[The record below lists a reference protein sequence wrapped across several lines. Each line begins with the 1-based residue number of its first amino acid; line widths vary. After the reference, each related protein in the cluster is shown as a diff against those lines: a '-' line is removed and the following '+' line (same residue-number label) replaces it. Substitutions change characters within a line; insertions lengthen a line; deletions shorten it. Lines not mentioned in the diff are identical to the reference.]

1 MNHFMKG
8 HGFRPSVFARLAFI
22 LFLILTAATVP
33 LIAQTT
39 NAAPVSPSATGG
51 DDFGQY
57 LADHENDLTPFFA
70 NNGEDI
76 FKQIIP
82 VAIGMLGWIILFT
95 MLLGWGID
103 IVLSRGFS
111 FFFAPAFAEW
121 KRAFIY
127 ATGRLFLSFVYT
139 CLMGIAIVF
148 SLNLTYA
155 GPVIVAVLLLLLI
168 VAFAAQI
175 VWVLYLYRTPF
186 TVSIVFYLAIIVV
199 HGIAASLL
207 TGPFLG
213 SHAPATVTHFIDTA
227 ITPRLQAGIDSLK
240 HDLAAVKADR
250 NAAKSKTRDF
260 QGQIAQAQAEKDRLS
275 REIEEKKNSDI
286 YILAQIIKVRANGD
300 LTSARDQ
307 LAAFPA
313 RFPSSPLNTMVR
325 AQLSDID
332 NQISMAALQQKQQE
346 AEAVREAALA
356 RADLLDRAGKGQVTL
371 SEMRQA
377 LINKTRAQVKDRL
390 GAPTETGTDSWGYRQ
405 QMIVNPQTNEKHGLV
420 VYFSEGLVQGV
431 DYNLNGGS
439 Q

>member
-1 MNHFMKG
+1 
-8 HGFRPSVFARLAFI
+8 
-22 LFLILTAATVP
+22 
-33 LIAQTT
+33 
-39 NAAPVSPSATGG
+39 
-51 DDFGQY
+51 
-57 LADHENDLTPFFA
+57 
-70 NNGEDI
+70 
-76 FKQIIP
+76 
-82 VAIGMLGWIILFT
+82 
-95 MLLGWGID
+95 
-103 IVLSRGFS
+103 
-111 FFFAPAFAEW
+111 
-121 KRAFIY
+121 
-127 ATGRLFLSFVYT
+127 
-139 CLMGIAIVF
+139 MGIAIVF

-377 LINKTRAQVKDRL
+377 LINKTRAQVKDLL